1 MFTQLL
7 NTDHVQPP
15 AAPLDQLANQLS
27 RLVTTYTN
35 VTSSINSLLDRMML
49 H

>member
-27 RLVTTYTN
+27 IDYSNYSCHL
-35 VTSSINSLLDRMML
+35 INQLLTE
-49 H
+49 